1 MTSKFALSADF
12 DDVAKTSNS
21 GGLLTYKWGNGKW
34 GGTCCK
40 ASVDIC
46 KDKNTVNQCN
56 DDAAT
61 KIKLF
66 TTNSVKQIAH
76 SFYNLGGKKFNAM
89 TGLKMAKAMDMPT
102 AHMTTVRGRGALG
115 SSNQKLVDV
124 FWQMTS
130 SISSSPAIMAL
141 LHFYVITKAETTDV
155 NMNVVYGFPLNTY
168 VGNAD
173 KAKKF
178 LGNDGANALSVGLKV
193 YVVKDKAPLANYYGF
208 FVPRM
213 TPFFKSTGGNEIE
226 VRVSNP
232 KRTVQCWAWGSY
244 NGNGFALTHTFIGN
258 EFFVNKYFALMQYK
272 GLNMVICKL
281 GTAKAD
287 KDTGDVVVIPATQ
300 SGPIVDNVNN
310 PLP

>member
-1 MTSKFALSADF
+1 MTTNFALTADF
-12 DDVAKTSNS
+12 NDIAKTTNS

-40 ASVDIC
+40 ASGDVC

-56 DDAAT
+56 DDSGA
-61 KIKLF
+61 KLKLF
-66 TTNSVKQIAH
+66 TTNASKQIAH
-76 SFYNLGGKKFNAM
+76 SMLNKTGNKLNAM

-115 SSNQKLVDV
+115 SSSQKLVDV

-130 SISSSPAIMAL
+130 SISSSPALMAL
-141 LHFYVITKAETTDV
+141 MHFYVITKTETTDV

-178 LGNDGANALSVGLKV
+178 LGNDGTNALSVGLKV
-193 YVVKDKAPLANYYGF
+193 YVKADKAPVADYYGF

-226 VRVSNP
+226 VVVSTTR
-232 KRTVQCWAWGSY
+232 KVQCWAWGSY
-244 NGNGFALTHTFIGN
+244 NGNGFALVHGFVGN
-258 EFFVNKYFALMQYK
+258 EFFANKYFALVQYK
-272 GLNMVICKL
+272 GLNMVVCKL
-281 GTAKAD
+281 GTAKGTAT
-287 KDTGDVVVIPATQ
+287 TGDVVIVPATQ
-300 SGPIVDNVNN
+300 LGPILDNVND